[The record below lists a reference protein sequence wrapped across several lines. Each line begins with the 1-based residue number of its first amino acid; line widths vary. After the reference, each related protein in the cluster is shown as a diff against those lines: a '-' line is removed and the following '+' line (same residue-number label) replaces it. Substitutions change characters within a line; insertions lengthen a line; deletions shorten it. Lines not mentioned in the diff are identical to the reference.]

1 MSQTRPILLSTL
13 EISGDEYAGWL
24 IEQYKAIAPQS
35 HFIGLG
41 GDNAQ
46 AAGMALNA
54 HFKDHACMAFVDVI
68 KKFKVFK
75 ALLNDLVEIMDR
87 EKPSAVVLIDSSGF
101 NLRLAKEAYK
111 RNIPVLYLI
120 PPKVWAWATWR
131 IKKIR
136 RYCTSVACMY
146 DFETTFFNQNNVPA
160 KTIKHPRDAF
170 LIPSK
175 HVKKDL
181 YAICPGSRVS
191 EIKHNLPNLLKAS
204 VMIQKEQPSA
214 TFGLLV
220 ANHRLKRYITDLLD
234 QFTEL
239 HVSLIEQNQKGF
251 LAQADVALATSGT
264 LTYELMM
271 LKTPMVVVYRTSQ
284 RFSYYII
291 KEWFF
296 KPNWVSLPNLIANQT
311 IVPELL
317 QKNMTPINIAREAL
331 KITQNSSARS
341 RMVTN
346 LNVLRQQSSHHQ
358 NKSLGDILH
367 AFISK

>member
-1 MSQTRPILLSTL
+1 MSKTRPILLSTL

-24 IEQYKAIAPQS
+24 IEQYKSVVPQA

-54 HFKDHACMAFVDVI
+54 HFKDHACMAVIDVI

-75 ALLNDLVEIMDR
+75 ALLNDLVETMDR

-101 NLRLAKEAYK
+101 NLRLAREAHK

-146 DFETTFFNQNNVPA
+146 DFETTFFKQNNISA
-160 KTIKHPRDAF
+160 TTIINPRDA
-170 LIPSK
+170 LLRSSNK
-175 HVKKDL
+175 YTKGL
-181 YAICPGSRVS
+181 YAICPGSRVG
-191 EIKHNLPNLLKAS
+191 EIKNNLPNLLKACLI
-204 VMIQKEQPSA
+204 IQKEQPSA
-214 TFGLLV
+214 KFV
-220 ANHRLKRYITDLLD
+220 IVIANHRLKQYIKDISD
-234 QFTEL
+234 QYEQL
-239 HVSLIEQNQKGF
+239 NIELIEQNQKKF

-271 LKTPMVVVYRTSQ
+271 LKTPMVVVYKTSQ
-284 RFSYYII
+284 RLSYYIV
-291 KEWFF
+291 KEWLF
-296 KPNWVSLPNLIANQT
+296 KPNWVSLPNLIANRT

-317 QKNMTPINIAREAL
+317 QQKMTPNRIATQALNISNNTQTRTHMVKQLNALRE
-331 KITQNSSARS
+331 
-341 RMVTN
+341 
-346 LNVLRQQSSHHQ
+346 QSSKHQ
-358 NKSLGDILH
+358 NKTLGEILH
-367 AFISK
+367 AFISQ